1 MKKFKLLLLFALLA
15 TPFIQSCN
23 SKADQPSMYA
33 VVTIKTYGL
42 TYYGLVDNGEKIWIG
57 DNSLVPNYTPKDG
70 QRAVIYFT
78 PLETPME
85 GFTYNAKVY
94 AISNIETKP
103 VILLT
108 DPQYDTL
115 GTDGI
120 TITSASISGGYLN
133 LDVNV
138 RSDGYTKHDIN
149 LVDNQVLP
157 VEEQEGYI
165 SLELRHNS
173 KGFNGG
179 QLLRGMIC
187 FKLDMYDPNY
197 ITGCKGLYIRHIP
210 VGQEGTNPEYEYTK
224 VSISNEK

>member
-1 MKKFKLLLLFALLA
+1 MKKFKLLLLFAVLA

-33 VVTIKTYGL
+33 LVTIKTYGL
-42 TYYGLVDNGEKIWIG
+42 TYFGLVDNGEKIWIG
-57 DNSLVPNYTPKDG
+57 DNSMVPNYTPEDG
-70 QRAVIYFT
+70 QRAFIYFT

-94 AISNIETKP
+94 AIGKIETRP

-120 TITSASISGGYLN
+120 RIQDAFISGGYLN
-133 LDVNV
+133 VNLGIL
-138 RSDGYTKHDIN
+138 SDGYTRYDIN

-165 SLELRHNS
+165 SLELRHDS

-179 QLLRGMIC
+179 ELRSGMFC
-187 FKLDMYDPNY
+187 FKLDMYDPNF
-197 ITGCKGLYIRHIP
+197 IDGCKGLYIRHIP
-210 VGQEGTNPEYEYTK
+210 VGQDGNNPVYEYTK
-224 VSISNEK
+224 VNITSEK